1 MGGKKSRRGGL
12 KVIHNPMKNKRFKL
26 HHYQTLINLDKKFIM
41 FSVWSS
47 PQMSHLGVSMNGQLN
62 FAIGDKVV
70 YPNHGVGVIEQISSR
85 TIGPNVH
92 KFYLLK
98 IKASSLKVEVPF
110 NNVSMVG
117 LRAVVKN
124 GEVAKIITFLV
135 DGKCENHTDW
145 KFRFKENSDK
155 MRTGSL
161 LEVAIVLKGL
171 LLLAKDKPLSFREK
185 KMLERARYLLVT
197 ELAMAKNVDEVEIE
211 DMLNKALSKSK
222 LKFPEVTADA

>member
-1 MGGKKSRRGGL
+1 
-12 KVIHNPMKNKRFKL
+12 
-26 HHYQTLINLDKKFIM
+26 
-41 FSVWSS
+41 
-47 PQMSHLGVSMNGQLN
+47 MSHLGVSMNGQLS

-85 TIGPNVH
+85 TIGPSVH

-110 NNVSMVG
+110 NNVGMVG
-117 LRAVVKN
+117 LRPVVKN

-135 DGKCENHTDW
+135 DGKCDNHTDW

-161 LEVAIVLKGL
+161 LEVAVVLKSL

-185 KMLERARYLLVT
+185 KMLDRARYLLVT
-197 ELAMAKNVDEVEIE
+197 ELAMSKNVEEVEIE

>member
-1 MGGKKSRRGGL
+1 
-12 KVIHNPMKNKRFKL
+12 
-26 HHYQTLINLDKKFIM
+26 
-41 FSVWSS
+41 
-47 PQMSHLGVSMNGQLN
+47 MSHLGVLMNGQLN

-185 KMLERARYLLVT
+185 KMLERARYLLVS
-197 ELAMAKNVDEVEIE
+197 ELAMAKNTEEVQIE
-211 DMLNKALSKSK
+211 EMLAKALAKSK
-222 LKFPEVTADA
+222 LPFPEASDFVA

>member
-1 MGGKKSRRGGL
+1 
-12 KVIHNPMKNKRFKL
+12 
-26 HHYQTLINLDKKFIM
+26 
-41 FSVWSS
+41 
-47 PQMSHLGVSMNGQLN
+47 
-62 FAIGDKVV
+62 
-70 YPNHGVGVIEQISSR
+70 
-85 TIGPNVH
+85 
-92 KFYLLK
+92 
-98 IKASSLKVEVPF
+98 
-110 NNVSMVG
+110 
-117 LRAVVKN
+117 
-124 GEVAKIITFLV
+124 
-135 DGKCENHTDW
+135 KCENHTDW

>member
-1 MGGKKSRRGGL
+1 
-12 KVIHNPMKNKRFKL
+12 
-26 HHYQTLINLDKKFIM
+26 
-41 FSVWSS
+41 
-47 PQMSHLGVSMNGQLN
+47 MNGHLSFQ
-62 FAIGDKVV
+62 IGDKVV

-110 NNVSMVG
+110 ANVGAVG

-124 GEVAKIITFLV
+124 GEINKILIFLT
-135 DGKCENHTDW
+135 DGKCDNNADW
-145 KFRFKENSDK
+145 KYRFKENSDK

-161 LEVAIVLKGL
+161 LEVAVVLKSL
-171 LLLAKDKPLSFREK
+171 LVLAKSKPLSFREK

-197 ELAMAKNVDEVEIE
+197 ELAMVKNTEETEIE
-211 DMLNKALSKSK
+211 DLLNKALAKSK